1 MEKRIAACGPSIKA
15 FLALL
20 AVPVFS
26 VATMMW
32 FVSYIVGEGE
42 SLFVLAQITATFGVL
57 VLVGSFV
64 QRKRASNLNRQ
75 ILLVAKSFFIST
87 IGFVSL
93 GMLFPGSS
101 MLELKTLSFYVL
113 LILNLLSITVA
124 FGGFA
129 MGISGLL
136 VILPKLEFGY
146 ESDENVES

>member
-1 MEKRIAACGPSIKA
+1 MKRIAACGPSIHA
-15 FLALL
+15 LLALL
-20 AVPVFS
+20 TVPVFS
-26 VATMMW
+26 VVTMMR

-87 IGFVSL
+87 IGFESI

-101 MLELKTLSFYVL
+101 MLELKTLSLYVL
-113 LILNLLSITVA
+113 LILNLVSITVA

-129 MGISGLL
+129 MG
-136 VILPKLEFGY
+136 
-146 ESDENVES
+146 

>member
-1 MEKRIAACGPSIKA
+1 MR
-15 FLALL
+15 
-20 AVPVFS
+20 
-26 VATMMW
+26 

-64 QRKRASNLNRQ
+64 QRERASNLNRQ

-87 IGFVSL
+87 IGFESI

-101 MLELKTLSFYVL
+101 MLEVKTLSLYVL
-113 LILNLLSITVA
+113 LILNLVSITLA

-129 MGISGLL
+129 MVISGLL
-136 VILPKLEFGY
+136 MIFPKLEIGY
-146 ESDENVES
+146 GFDENVES